1 MIAGEGV
8 WLLQERGFI
17 SILGA
22 GEPRKGITPY
32 LCRAE
37 AEISGVFSASV
48 EPADQRSVTE
58 QVSAAS

>member
-1 MIAGEGV
+1 M
-8 WLLQERGFI
+8 LQKRGFI

-22 GEPRKGITPY
+22 GEPRKGIAPY
-32 LCRAE
+32 LRRAE

-58 QVSAAS
+58 QVSAASW